1 MISTVYIS
9 QATGEP
15 SEDDLFDLLEQCR
28 RNNVKNGLTGMLM
41 YGGGTY
47 LQCLEGESADV
58 DELLKKIY
66 ADPRH
71 TAVKIIRRVSI
82 TSRQFTDWSMGF
94 EHVTEK
100 SFADTAGLSHLGLG
114 AYSPE
119 YLESNPEMI
128 DTLLRWSA
136 RSKV

>member
-1 MISTVYIS
+1 MINSIYIS
-9 QATGEP
+9 QAVGEP

-28 RNNVKNGLTGMLM
+28 RNNVKKGLSGMLM
-41 YGGGTY
+41 YGEGTY
-47 LQCLEGESADV
+47 LQCLEGEPADV
-58 DELLKKIY
+58 DELLKTID

-71 TAVKIIRRVSI
+71 TALKIIRRVEI

-100 SFADTAGLSHLGLG
+100 SFIGSSGLSHLGLG

-119 YLESNPEMI
+119 YLENNPEMV
-128 DTLLRWSA
+128 DTLLRWA
-136 RSKV
+136 AGSKV

>member
-1 MISTVYIS
+1 MISSIYIS
-9 QATGEP
+9 QAVGEP

-28 RNNVKNGLTGMLM
+28 RNNVKKGLSGMLM
-41 YGGGTY
+41 YGGGNY
-47 LQCLEGESADV
+47 LQCLEGEPADV
-58 DELLKKIY
+58 DELLKTID

-71 TAVKIIRRVSI
+71 TAIKILRRVQI

-100 SFADTAGLSHLGLG
+100 SFADIAGLSHLGLG
-114 AYSPE
+114 AYNPE

-128 DTLLRWSA
+128 DTLLRWAA

>member
-1 MISTVYIS
+1 MISSIYIS
-9 QATGEP
+9 QAVGEP

-28 RNNVKNGLTGMLM
+28 RNNVKKGLSGMLM
-41 YGGGTY
+41 YGDGTY
-47 LQCLEGESADV
+47 LQCLEGEPADV
-58 DELLKKIY
+58 DELLKTID

-71 TAVKIIRRVSI
+71 TAVKILRRVPI

-94 EHVTEK
+94 ERVTEK
-100 SFADTAGLSHLGLG
+100 SFADTSGLSHLGLG

-119 YLESNPEMI
+119 YLENNPEMV
-128 DTLLRWSA
+128 DTLLRWAA